1 MNLKKFRFVFVVLLA
16 VGVGLIQALASPTRG
31 GGIWPVFDLPLV
43 ALVLFS
49 TQHPSLG
56 AIAFGWMAG
65 FSQDLFTGE
74 LLGLNAFSKMVV
86 AVLVL
91 FCLGWTEVKG
101 FGFSLAMVVLGT
113 FVEVFAGNLMAA
125 LGGKGTVPLWLVSG
139 HMLLGNVLL
148 FAILYLVVRRRDG
161 RE

>member
-1 MNLKKFRFVFVVLLA
+1 VNLKRLRVLLVVLLA
-16 VGVGLIQALASPTRG
+16 VVLGLAQALLSPRQAG
-31 GGIWPVFDLPLV
+31 VWPVFDLPLV
-43 ALVLFS
+43 GLVVFA

-56 AIAFGWMAG
+56 AIGFGWLAG
-65 FSQDLFTGE
+65 LSQDFFTGE
-74 LLGLNAFSKMVV
+74 LMGLNAFSKMVV
-86 AVLVL
+86 AVLVM

-113 FVEVFAGNLMAA
+113 FVEVFAGNLMASLA
-125 LGGKGTVPLWLVSG
+125 GKGTVPLWLVSG

-148 FAILYLVVRRRDG
+148 FSIIYLLVRRRGG